1 MKMGLSKLIMKK
13 EGLSDLP
20 GFHCPSGYSLR
31 QFQPD
36 DERNW
41 EDLIRHSFTRDVKFA
56 EKIGDHVPL
65 YAERLLFICRG
76 NQPVA
81 TATAWERSNGDNSG
95 WYLHMVGVLPEYS
108 GKGLG
113 YAVSLAVLQK
123 MKESGGESVFL
134 ETDDFRLP
142 AIRIYLK
149 LGFQP
154 VYMDE
159 SHPERW
165 ERILQ
170 EDKI

>member
-1 MKMGLSKLIMKK
+1 MSKLIMKK

-20 GFHCPSGYSLR
+20 GFHCPTGYRLR
-31 QFQPD
+31 PFQPD

-41 EDLIRHSFTRDVKFA
+41 EDLIRYSFTREVKFA
-56 EKIGDHVPL
+56 EKIGDHVPF
-65 YAERLLFICRG
+65 YTDRLLFICRG
-76 NQPVA
+76 DQPVA
-81 TATAWERSNGDNSG
+81 TAAAWERADGEDHS

-113 YAVSLAVLQK
+113 YAVSLAALHKVR
-123 MKESGGESVFL
+123 EAGGESVLL

-142 AIRIYLK
+142 AIRIYMK

-154 VYMDE
+154 LHTDE

-165 ERILQ
+165 ERILR
-170 EDKI
+170 EV